1 MPLEAQLRLFRV
13 VFSHKLKQHAI
24 NMPYESID
32 DPMTWLADAGEWPH
46 CCRFGGAW
54 ISGISGTD
62 LGFQIIALENCFR
75 KPWYLHAFQCHVKN
89 ELRLTLLIAEMAKE
103 LVKSLFR
110 LISCNSNLVKIV
122 LFSKIVSTWLCDVS
136 SQDGW
141 TLVFFFRQ
149 FFSDR
154 LRLHRFI
161 FWIQDLG
168 SSDFPTYFWAQVQ
181 EYRFGRE
188 WCPQRDRWVEVT
200 SSEDVSLRK
209 TWENSEDE

>member
-1 MPLEAQLRLFRV
+1 ML
-13 VFSHKLKQHAI
+13 FSHI
-24 NMPYESID
+24 SWNNMPSTCPMSRLMTQWLGWLTQVNGHTAADLEVRGYPG
-32 DPMTWLADAGEWPH
+32 DP
-46 CCRFGGAW
+46 
-54 ISGISGTD
+54 TD

-103 LVKSLFR
+103 LVKSLFH
-110 LISCNSNLVKIV
+110 LISCDSKLVKIV

-154 LRLHRFI
+154 LRLHQFI
-161 FWIQDLG
+161 FWIHDILI
-168 SSDFPTYFWAQVQ
+168 
-181 EYRFGRE
+181 
-188 WCPQRDRWVEVT
+188 
-200 SSEDVSLRK
+200 
-209 TWENSEDE
+209 